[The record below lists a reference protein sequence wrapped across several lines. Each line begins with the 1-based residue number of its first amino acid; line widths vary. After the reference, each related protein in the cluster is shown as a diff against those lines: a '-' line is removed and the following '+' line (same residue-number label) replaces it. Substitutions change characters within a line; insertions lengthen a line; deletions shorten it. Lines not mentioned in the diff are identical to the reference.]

1 MVPIINS
8 GLQLEVCK
16 SIIDNFNNDD
26 SNAFYGAKI
35 ISELTTSRCTTDKT
49 KSSNNFSNS
58 LNVDMCHR

>member
-1 MVPIINS
+1 MVHIIIS
-8 GLQLEVCK
+8 GLQLEVSK
-16 SIIDNFNNDD
+16 FIIDNFYNDN
-26 SNAFYGAKI
+26 STASYGAKI